1 MKNKEQYYDVAGYT
15 VASKLLNLLVD
26 KGIITTSEGT
36 AIYNAATEL
45 LKSAPA
51 MKATTKPDLQLD
63 KIISERACLPFCVNA
78 SLSSDRPGGCR
89 TR

>member
-1 MKNKEQYYDVAGYT
+1 MKNKEQHYDVAGYT

-36 AIYNAATEL
+36 AIYNVATEL

-63 KIISERACLPFCVNA
+63 KIISETVKSFPGNTPANA
-78 SLSSDRPGGCR
+78 QEHKKHQPHE
-89 TR
+89 